1 MSVLDWLI
9 IGCLSITILS
19 SIFALFFLY
28 SYVTLRKKNNKIAQ
42 KRPKN
47 KQKRRK
53 WKRQLRLLA
62 KRKKSTLIKII
73 IFLVLLFSSLGGALY
88 CRYYQSINLGTED
101 QEIISQTYF
110 ILDEVSTELKNIQN
124 GSNVDKT
131 QEKLK
136 DMLSVLVSYT
146 SRTPSTSLSIEGQQ
160 QLRYY
165 YTRTREFGTNL
176 YGQTSEQLS
185 DKTKVAAFQSDISEL
200 EKKQAEIFK
209 EFHINKESIRA
220 QNKNDK

>member
-9 IGCLSITILS
+9 ISCLSITILS
-19 SIFALFFLY
+19 SIFAFFFLY
-28 SYVTLRKKNNKIAQ
+28 SYVKLRQQNKKIA
-42 KRPKN
+42 KRRPKN

-53 WKRQLRLLA
+53 WKRHLNVLA
-62 KRKKSTLIKII
+62 KRKRGALIKCMV
-73 IFLVLLFSSLGGALY
+73 FFVLLFSSLGGALY

-124 GSNVDKT
+124 GANIDKT

-146 SRTPSTSLSIEGQQ
+146 SRPPSTSLSVEGQQ
-160 QLRYY
+160 HLRNY
-165 YTRTREFGTNL
+165 YTKTREFGTNL

-185 DKTKVAAFQSDISEL
+185 DKTKVAEFQSDLSEL
-200 EKKQAEIFK
+200 EKKQSEIFK
-209 EFHINKESIRA
+209 EFHINKESIKA
-220 QNKNDK
+220 KNQSN